1 MIIINILSVN
11 SFADMNCDS
20 QQVDVSS
27 HDQRL
32 SLIWQ
37 QITKKFFFLHM
48 EILPAWLVINSSCPV
63 QLPFP
68 NPSLNV
74 SAQKRLEEKIEK
86 WKAPSAS

>member
-1 MIIINILSVN
+1 
-11 SFADMNCDS
+11 
-20 QQVDVSS
+20 
-27 HDQRL
+27 
-32 SLIWQ
+32 
-37 QITKKFFFLHM
+37 M
-48 EILPAWLVINSSCPV
+48 EILPSWLVINSSCPV